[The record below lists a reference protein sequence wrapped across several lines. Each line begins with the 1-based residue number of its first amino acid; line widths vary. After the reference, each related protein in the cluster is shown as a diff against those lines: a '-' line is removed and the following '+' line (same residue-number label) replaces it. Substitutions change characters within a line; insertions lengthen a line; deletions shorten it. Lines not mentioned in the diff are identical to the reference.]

1 VLYVW
6 IDALSNYITALG
18 YASNNDELFKKYW
31 PANVHLIGKEI
42 LWFHTVYW
50 PAILFSLGFAL
61 PKQVF
66 AHGWWTS
73 EGRKMGKSLGNFIDL
88 EKLRSLVSTYSLDA
102 LRFYLLRAAPFGSDL
117 DFSQGDFNKS
127 FNELANVLGNLLNRT
142 INMVKKYR
150 GTVPPGAATEDIDRN
165 LVAATEAL
173 PAQIKQAYE
182 KLELQQAVLLPIE
195 LARTANGYIDATRP
209 FSLAKDPSQAAR
221 LDTVLNLAV
230 QATKN
235 ALVALLP
242 VLPTKARDGLNQ
254 LGIDP
259 QGKSLGQLFSAQLPP
274 GGSLGDATPLF
285 PKVEMK
291 S

>member
-1 VLYVW
+1 MYVW
-6 IDALSNYITALG
+6 VDALTNYLTGVG
-18 YASNNDELFKKYW
+18 YPDDSKEFRAFW
-31 PANVHLIGKEI
+31 PADVHLIGKEI

-50 PAILFSLGFAL
+50 PAILFSLEL
-61 PKQVF
+61 PVPKQVF

-127 FNELANVLGNLLNRT
+127 FNELANVLGNLLNRG
-142 INMVKKYR
+142 INMLKKYR

-173 PAQIKQAYE
+173 PTQIKAAYD

-209 FSLAKDPSQAAR
+209 FSLAKDPAQAAR

-242 VLPTKARDGLNQ
+242 VLPTKAREGLKQ

-259 QGKSLGQLFSAQLPP
+259 EGKSLTQLFSAQLPP
-274 GGSLGDATPLF
+274 GHALGNATPLF
-285 PKVEMK
+285 PKVETK